1 MTTDLEEQ
9 LREQIDDLQDKL
21 NQCQQYAD
29 TMLDNIHSIGFF
41 AFNCINHPN
50 STYFPF
56 MRKGFIDAHERAGKD
71 TTHLLAQLDEP
82 DLPYEPTEEEL
93 AQHG

>member
-1 MTTDLEEQ
+1 MKTDPEEQ

-29 TMLDNIHSIGFF
+29 TMLDNIHSIGYF

-50 STYFPF
+50 SKYFPF

-93 AQHG
+93 SQHG